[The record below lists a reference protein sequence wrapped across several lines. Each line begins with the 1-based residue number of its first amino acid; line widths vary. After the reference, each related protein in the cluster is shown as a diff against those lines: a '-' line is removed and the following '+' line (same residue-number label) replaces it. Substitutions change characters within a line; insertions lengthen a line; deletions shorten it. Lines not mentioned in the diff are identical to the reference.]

1 MRETAAATWAHAA
14 WAASLAPAAAAFD
27 AATYD
32 VVGSQTRLLR
42 ALVARHGASAF
53 GRDHRL
59 DRVRSLQDL
68 PHALPLADYDAHR
81 PYVERVAAGEAN
93 VLGCEPVHGLEPT
106 SGSGAAPKLIP
117 ATAGLRAA
125 FGRGIA
131 PWIIDLLRGDPR
143 IATGPAYWSVS
154 PVLQP
159 DARSAGGLPI
169 GFEDDGAYLGAFGR
183 RLQRAVLAV
192 PSAVR
197 HAADVETFRYLT
209 LLHLAAR
216 GDLRLISVWNPSFL
230 ALLLDAL
237 PRHADA
243 LAHDLEQGR
252 CRPPSGPERPDL
264 APARSGDRARALR
277 RAVAAPDDPAATTA
291 ALWPHL
297 RLLSCWTDAHAGS
310 AAGALG
316 ARFPH
321 AALQGKGL
329 LATEAFVS
337 LPLRA
342 APAPVLAVRSHV
354 FEFLEPGGRAT
365 RFAHELEAGDEVE
378 VVVTTGVLYRYRL
391 GDVVRI
397 EGHHRRAPTLR
408 FVGRAGH
415 VSDRV
420 GEKLDERHV
429 RAALEAA
436 WRLVGAAPSFALVAC
451 DDAASP
457 PAYRLFVEGLAAR
470 HAEAVATAVEAHL
483 RHNPHY
489 AYARDLGQLGPL
501 RVVHVVDGAAAFE
514 DALAARGQKRGDV
527 KPTALSAHG
536 DWAARFRL
544 EPRA

>member
-1 MRETAAATWAHAA
+1 MREAAATWAHAA

-42 ALVARHGASAF
+42 ALVRRHGASAF

-59 DRVRSLQDL
+59 DRVRGLRDL

-81 PYVERVAAGEAN
+81 PYVERVAAGEPN

-106 SGSGAAPKLIP
+106 SGSGAEPKLIP
-117 ATAGLRAA
+117 STAGLRAA

-131 PWIIDLLRGDPR
+131 PWIVDLLRGDPR

-154 PVLQP
+154 PVLQH

-192 PSAVR
+192 PSEVR
-197 HAADVETFRYLT
+197 RAADVETFRYLT

-237 PRHADA
+237 PRHAEA
-243 LAHDLEQGR
+243 LADDLEHGR
-252 CRPPSGPERPDL
+252 CRPPGGPERPDL
-264 APARSGDRARALR
+264 APPRSGARARALR
-277 RAVAAPDDPAATTA
+277 GVAAAHDPAATTA
-291 ALWPHL
+291 ALWPRL
-297 RLLSCWTDAHAGS
+297 RLLSCWTDAHAAT
-310 AAGALG
+310 AAGALA

-354 FEFLEPGGRAT
+354 FEFVEPGGRAT

-429 RAALEAA
+429 GAALEAA
-436 WRLVGAAPSFALVAC
+436 WRLVGAAPRFALVAC
-451 DDAASP
+451 DDRAAP
-457 PAYRLFVEGLAAR
+457 PAYQLFVEGLAA
-470 HAEAVATAVEAHL
+470 HHDDAVTTAVEGHL
-483 RHNPHY
+483 RGNPHY

-501 RVVHVVDGAAAFE
+501 GVVHVVDSAAAFE
-514 DALAARGQKRGDV
+514 DALAARGQRRGDV

>member
-1 MRETAAATWAHAA
+1 VRDAVAATLAHAA

-27 AATYD
+27 AATHD
-32 VVGSQTRLLR
+32 VVGTQTRLLR
-42 ALVARHGASAF
+42 ALVRRHGAGAF

-59 DRVRSLQDL
+59 ERVRGLQDL
-68 PHALPLADYDAHR
+68 PHALPLADYDGHR
-81 PYVERVAAGEAN
+81 PYVERVAAGEPN
-93 VLGCEPVHGLEPT
+93 VLGCERVHALEPT

-117 ATAGLRAA
+117 STAGLRAA

-131 PWIIDLLRGDPR
+131 PWIVDLLEGDPR

-192 PSAVR
+192 PNAVR

-209 LLHLAAR
+209 LLHLVAR

-237 PRHADA
+237 PRHAEAIAD
-243 LAHDLEQGR
+243 DLEQGR
-252 CRPPSGPERPDL
+252 CRPPTGPERPDL
-264 APARSGDRARALR
+264 APARSDARARTLR
-277 RAVAAPDDPAATTA
+277 RAAAAPDAAATSA
-291 ALWPHL
+291 ALWPRL
-297 RLLSCWTDAHAGS
+297 RLLSCWTDAHAATT
-310 AAGALG
+310 AAALA
-316 ARFPH
+316 ARLPH
-321 AALQGKGL
+321 ATLQGKGL
-329 LATEAFVS
+329 IATEAFVS

-354 FEFLEPGGRAT
+354 FEFLEPGGHAT

-408 FVGRAGH
+408 FIGRAGH

-436 WRLVGAAPSFALVAC
+436 WRLVGAAPRFALVAC
-451 DDAASP
+451 DDAGAP
-457 PAYRLFVEGLAAR
+457 PAYHLYVEGLAAP
-470 HAEAVATAVEAHL
+470 HDAAIATAIERHL
-483 RHNPHY
+483 RGNPHY